1 MTANGGRLAFFWEK
15 RSFEMK
21 KLIYGS
27 LGLILSFILFPGNV
41 FAEETVAVEQLK
53 TDIDNTKQ
61 KSSENNSRIQ
71 GLESDLAN
79 EKAERIEADSIIN
92 NRIDNIPAGP
102 PGPKGEQG
110 PPGPEGPAG
119 SGCIKVN
126 NAIGEPMGILIDF
139 TGNNSNYNIPA
150 SINIFI
156 RELGKFFLFSP
167 ANGTNLYKPL
177 MNWRPVY
184 FATSDCTGTPYIK
197 RNSLFIE
204 EFDFVNF
211 VITYKYPADGAEGHY
226 FVDNQTTEILAL
238 SMDDKNDNCVP
249 CEDGCYITN
258 DDFRLTELELPST
271 YNGGVP
277 LPCSFE

>member
-1 MTANGGRLAFFWEK
+1 
-15 RSFEMK
+15 MK

-27 LGLILSFILFPGNV
+27 LVLILSFILFSGNA
-41 FAEETVAVEQLK
+41 FAEDTIAVEQLK
-53 TDIDNTKQ
+53 TDVDTTKK

-71 GLESDLAN
+71 GLEEGLAT
-79 EKAERIEADSIIN
+79 EKAERLEADSIIN

-102 PGPKGEQG
+102 PGPQGEQG
-110 PPGPEGPAG
+110 PQGAEGPAG
-119 SGCIKVN
+119 SGSIKVT
-126 NAIGEPMGILIDF
+126 NAIGESMGILIDF
-139 TGNNSNYNIPA
+139 TGYNSNYSIPA

-167 ANGTNLYKPL
+167 ADGTNLYKPL

-184 FATSDCTGTPYIK
+184 FATPDCTGAPYIK

-204 EFDFVNF
+204 EYDFVNF
-211 VITYKYPADGAEGHY
+211 VVNYKYPEGGAEGHY

-238 SMDDKNDNCVP
+238 SMDDKNDNCEP
-249 CEDGCYITN
+249 CVDGCSITD
-258 DDFRLTELELPST
+258 DDFRLNELDLPFT